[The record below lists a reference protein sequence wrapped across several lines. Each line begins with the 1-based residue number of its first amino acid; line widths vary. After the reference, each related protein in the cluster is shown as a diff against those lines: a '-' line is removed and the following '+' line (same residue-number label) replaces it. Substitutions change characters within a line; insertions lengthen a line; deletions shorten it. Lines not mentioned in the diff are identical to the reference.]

1 MSNEEIRQ
9 LAQWLS
15 EAGLGGVELQRPGVQ
30 LVLKRHLESVAAHE
44 SIDPPTHANQVSIRT
59 RGLGQ
64 LLLSHPDQ
72 PQVLIAEDNHVDK
85 GQIVALLQVGD
96 LLLPVRSPQ
105 AGHICQV
112 LLQHGATVGYGE
124 AIMQLE
130 VAS

>member
-9 LAQWLS
+9 LARWLS

-30 LVLKRHLESVAAHE
+30 LVLKRHLESVAVHE

-105 AGHICQV
+105 ARHISQV

-130 VAS
+130 VA

>member
-30 LVLKRHLESVAAHE
+30 LVLKRHLESVAASE
-44 SIDPPTHANQVSIRT
+44 PTAVLTDPNQVSIRT
-59 RGLGQ
+59 PGLGQ

-72 PQVLIAEDNHVDK
+72 PEVLIAENNHVDK
-85 GQIVALLQVGD
+85 GQIVALLQIGD

-105 AGHICQV
+105 AGHISQV
-112 LLQHGATVGYGE
+112 LMQHGATVGYGE

>member
-9 LAQWLS
+9 LARWLS

-59 RGLGQ
+59 CGLGQ

-105 AGHICQV
+105 AGHISQV

>member
-15 EAGLGGVELQRPGVQ
+15 EARLGGVELQRPGMQ
-30 LVLKRHLESVAAHE
+30 LVLKRHLESVAAEE
-44 SIDPPTHANQVSIRT
+44 SSDLPTNVNQVPIST
-59 RGLGQ
+59 CGLGQ

-85 GQIVALLQVGD
+85 GQIVALLQVGE

-105 AGHICQV
+105 AGHISRV

>member
-9 LAQWLS
+9 LARWLS

>member
-9 LAQWLS
+9 LARWLS

-30 LVLKRHLESVAAHE
+30 LVLKRHLESVAVHE

-105 AGHICQV
+105 AGHISQV
-112 LLQHGATVGYGE
+112 LLQHGTTVGYGE

-130 VAS
+130 VA

>member
-15 EAGLGGVELQRPGVQ
+15 EAGLGGVELHRPGVQ
-30 LVLKRHLESVAAHE
+30 LVLKRHLESIKVDE
-44 SIDPPTHANQVSIRT
+44 TIELPTLANQVSIRT
-59 RGLGQ
+59 CGLGQ

-72 PQVLIAEDNHVDK
+72 PQVLIAEDNRVDK
-85 GQIVALLQVGD
+85 GQIVALLQIGD

-105 AGHICQV
+105 AGHISQV

-124 AIMQLE
+124 AIMELE

>member
-44 SIDPPTHANQVSIRT
+44 SIELATHANQVPIRT

-105 AGHICQV
+105 AGHISQV

>member
-9 LAQWLS
+9 LARWLS

-30 LVLKRHLESVAAHE
+30 LVLKRHLESVAVHE

-96 LLLPVRSPQ
+96 LLLPVRSP
-105 AGHICQV
+105 
-112 LLQHGATVGYGE
+112 
-124 AIMQLE
+124 
-130 VAS
+130 

>member
-9 LAQWLS
+9 LARWLS

-30 LVLKRHLESVAAHE
+30 LVLKRHLESVAVHE

-105 AGHICQV
+105 AGHISQV
-112 LLQHGATVGYGE
+112 LLQHGAAVGYGE

-130 VAS
+130 VA

>member
-9 LAQWLS
+9 LARWLS

-30 LVLKRHLESVAAHE
+30 LVLKRHLESVAVHE

-85 GQIVALLQVGD
+85 GQIVALLQVGE
-96 LLLPVRSPQ
+96 LLLPVHSPQ
-105 AGHICQV
+105 AGHISRV

-130 VAS
+130 VA

>member
-9 LAQWLS
+9 LARWLS

-30 LVLKRHLESVAAHE
+30 LVLKRHLESVAAAHE
-44 SIDPPTHANQVSIRT
+44 SIDSPTHASQVSIRT

-105 AGHICQV
+105 AGHISQV

-130 VAS
+130 VA